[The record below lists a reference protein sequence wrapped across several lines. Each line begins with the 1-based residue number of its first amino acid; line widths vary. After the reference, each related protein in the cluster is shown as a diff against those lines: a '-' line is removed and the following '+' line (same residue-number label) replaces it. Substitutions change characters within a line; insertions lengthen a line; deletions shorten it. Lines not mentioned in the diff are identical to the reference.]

1 MAPAR
6 WEALQ
11 AVEAGDV
18 IFGRAPN
25 RREVLLLVYDADSG
39 HIYTRTVPT
48 QVQITFR
55 RDGESLRTLEM
66 DGWTILSTARLPAA
80 DHAAAHSL
88 DHRMSVAKGLSDY
101 AMSEPEINLLAT
113 FTEFFNAR
121 LLPEE

>member
-25 RREVLLLVYDADSG
+25 GRKVMLFVYDADDG
-39 HIYTRTVPT
+39 HIFTRTIPT
-48 QVQITFR
+48 NVQITFR
-55 RDGESLRTLEM
+55 RDGESWRRLDMEA
-66 DGWTILSTARLPAA
+66 WTILSTAKLSAA
-80 DHAAAHSL
+80 DHAAALAL
-88 DHRMSVAKGLSDY
+88 DQRSQTVITFANGALSRPQID
-101 AMSEPEINLLAT
+101 LLLSY
-113 FTEFFNAR
+113 EDFFNAR